1 MAPMRIERAWSLL
14 VATASFVTISTLAL
28 VEVLREEPGLAAA
41 SNHGRYDFDDDG
53 LTDLQEEV
61 IGTFPYRA
69 DTDNDGYSDLE
80 ERARGTDPL
89 LATSVPEACEF
100 SVGSCA
106 SQENGFVSAVAAL
119 YLDSTAMHET
129 VLQLGIIYR
138 GRAYPLSLNSA
149 FTRAY
154 LFPGH
159 DAADTLA
166 VVEVGLPESLIQRL
180 GQVSVFSVLRGVGQ
194 NPVDP
199 MASILTIRDL
209 QGIAVSV
216 EQVTPHA
223 SNNGGGATGVVYQ
236 PLTGDASIPS
246 DWTPGEMCFL
256 RTSAIGTSGVSITH
270 EVDGAFCIPMD
281 TYCSPTQ
288 CASALGTSLQL
299 PDPAALT
306 GG

>member
-28 VEVLREEPGLAAA
+28 IEVSREEPGLAAA
-41 SNHGRYDFDDDG
+41 SNYGRYDVDHDG

-61 IGTFPYRA
+61 IGTYPYRA
-69 DTDNDGYSDLE
+69 DTDSDGYSDLE

-89 LATSVPEACEF
+89 LAASVPEACEF

-106 SQENGFVSAVAAL
+106 SQENGFVSAVSAL
-119 YLDSTAMHET
+119 YLDSSAMHET
-129 VLQLGIIYR
+129 ALQLGIIYQ
-138 GRAYPLSLNSA
+138 GRIYPLDLNSA

-154 LFPGH
+154 LYPGH

-166 VVEVGLPESLIQRL
+166 VIEVGLPESLIRRL
-180 GQVSVFSVLRGVGQ
+180 GQVSVFCVLRSVGT

-199 MASILTIRDL
+199 MASILTIRNA
-209 QGIAVSV
+209 GGVAVSV
-216 EQVTPHA
+216 EQLNPHS

-246 DWTPGEMCFL
+246 DWSPGEMCFL
-256 RTSAIGTSGVSITH
+256 RTSAVGSAGVSITH
-270 EVDGAFCIPMD
+270 EIDGAFCIPMD

-288 CASALGTSLQL
+288 CASALGTTLQL